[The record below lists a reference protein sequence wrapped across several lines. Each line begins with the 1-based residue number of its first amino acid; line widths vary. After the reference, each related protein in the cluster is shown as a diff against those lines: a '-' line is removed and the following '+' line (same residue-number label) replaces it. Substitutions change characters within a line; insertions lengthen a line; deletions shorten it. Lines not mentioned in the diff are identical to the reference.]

1 MRKNARNLLAGSFT
15 GLLSVLCLTPMQ
27 QSSQAHQCGG
37 TYPGARHAPQAAW
50 NYSAAYCEACYAQ
63 WPAAGPTDAA
73 ALATRCQNTREAR
86 YLHFERDP
94 EGRATC
100 IFMPSNAGHG
110 LAQNLVNE
118 RAKTD
123 SLLLIEIPQLVRAW
137 TSKCLDEEEAN
148 GSSRSRCWRDAA
160 AAAHP
165 FTVELSGP
173 LIDDL
178 RQLKMAW
185 LERAQK
191 VGEAETAAVEAA
203 EHRQTVDV
211 QPATGPGAMPVK
223 KRQTSPARKRKIA
236 ATKRIQR
243 TANLKA
249 PRKRKIL
256 AQRVKQANLNKSLR
270 KKQYALTAAKR
281 KPAKRTIFTSAKA
294 GDRKPRKTLHL
305 GKVLKCFLAPK
316 SCKAQ

>member
-1 MRKNARNLLAGSFT
+1 MRKDARNLLAGSCT
-15 GLLSVLCLTPMQ
+15 GLLSVLCLALMQ
-27 QSSQAHQCGG
+27 QSSQAHHCGG

-50 NYSAAYCEACYAQ
+50 NYSAAYSEACYAQ
-63 WPAAGPTDAA
+63 WPTAGPTDAA

-86 YLHFERDP
+86 YLHFDRDP
-94 EGRATC
+94 DGRATC
-100 IFMPSNAGHG
+100 IFLPSNAGHG

-148 GSSRSRCWRDAA
+148 GSNRSRCWLDAA

-185 LERAQK
+185 LERA
-191 VGEAETAAVEAA
+191 
-203 EHRQTVDV
+203 
-211 QPATGPGAMPVK
+211 
-223 KRQTSPARKRKIA
+223 
-236 ATKRIQR
+236 
-243 TANLKA
+243 
-249 PRKRKIL
+249 
-256 AQRVKQANLNKSLR
+256 
-270 KKQYALTAAKR
+270 
-281 KPAKRTIFTSAKA
+281 
-294 GDRKPRKTLHL
+294 
-305 GKVLKCFLAPK
+305 
-316 SCKAQ
+316 